1 MTQGLVGG
9 TATPNP
15 PDGVKERKPMRAR
28 EDQMPA
34 AGLLQDKVALV
45 TGASMGIGEA
55 IAFDL
60 AANGA
65 HVAFTYRQHAEEA
78 AEVARKIESHCRQA
92 LPLQA
97 DVSSFDD
104 ALRVVEEVRQKLGG
118 LHILVNNAGMNW
130 DGVIWKM
137 TEQQWD
143 RVIAVD
149 LKGTFNYI
157 RAAAPIFRE
166 QGYGKIVNITSINGL
181 RGKFGQ
187 SNYSAAKGGVIALTK
202 TVAREL
208 GRSNV
213 NVNAVAP
220 GLIETDMVRQAPEQV
235 REMALAEIVLGRLG
249 TPEEVAWVVTFLCSE
264 RARHITGEVITV
276 DGGQYM

>member
-1 MTQGLVGG
+1 MSEPIHEQET
-9 TATPNP
+9 TA
-15 PDGVKERKPMRAR
+15 
-28 EDQMPA
+28 A
-34 AGLLQDKVALV
+34 AGLVQDKVALV

-55 IAFDL
+55 IALDL

-65 HVAFTYRQHAEEA
+65 HVAFTYRRHAEEA
-78 AEVARKIESHCRQA
+78 AAVAARIEQHSRQA
-92 LPLQA
+92 LALQA
-97 DVSSFDD
+97 DVASFED
-104 ALRVVEEVRQKLGG
+104 AQRVVGQVQGSLGR
-118 LHILVNNAGMNW
+118 LDILINNAGMNW

-137 TEQQWD
+137 TEEQWD
-143 RVIAVD
+143 QVISVD

-157 RAAAPIFRE
+157 RAAAPIFKE
-166 QGYGKIVNITSINGL
+166 QGSGKIVNVTSINGL

-220 GLIETDMVRQAPEQV
+220 GLIETPMVKQAPEQV

-249 TPEEVAWVVTFLCSE
+249 TPEEVAWVVTYLCSE
-264 RARHITGEVITV
+264 RARHITGEVIKV